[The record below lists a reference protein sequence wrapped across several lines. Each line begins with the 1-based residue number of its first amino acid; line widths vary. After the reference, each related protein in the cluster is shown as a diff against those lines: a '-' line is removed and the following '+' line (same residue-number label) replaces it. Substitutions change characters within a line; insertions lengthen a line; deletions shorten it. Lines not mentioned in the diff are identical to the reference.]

1 MHRLATQEIP
11 LIIIQSDPEEETPSI
26 HLNSLTGALSSIL
39 LDFGISIIITHSDQE
54 TSSLLIQLAKRE
66 QVDSDFR
73 PKIPT
78 YTKKDQNVEIIQ
90 MFMLAS
96 IPGINLKLAQE
107 LLSNF
112 KSIAN
117 LVNAEIDELKTVP
130 NIGSKLAV
138 RIHKSLHGIGK
149 EKLE

>member
-1 MHRLATQEIP
+1 MSSKPTTSNLFTDEYNPSSSKVDETKNLDSESDKGGLGRIEI
-11 LIIIQSDPEEETPSI
+11 
-26 HLNSLTGALSSIL
+26 
-39 LDFGISIIITHSDQE
+39 
-54 TSSLLIQLAKRE
+54 KR
-66 QVDSDFR
+66 F
-73 PKIPT
+73 